1 MAERYSQGSAGA
13 FPKSAGCVGGGG
25 PGHPAASLC
34 QALSLA
40 ATPGWS
46 RQVEAWV
53 LVSDT
58 GSGPPVPALPGTG
71 PSPAPSKRPSHRSP
85 LLPLPAVCSW
95 CRRWAGLGR
104 RRGSGSSPALAAQ
117 WPHTAAQDKE
127 GRQDE
132 VTPGRGEVTSGH
144 ALTLTLPAP
153 PHAQPLAG
161 PPPPKLWLLPPP
173 PAARILASPPS
184 PLPGC
189 SQAVAGICALP
200 GPVSGLLTPSPLRLQ
215 HTCHSVLVPGPAEP
229 TGETTGSLTL
239 GSGRGTPIPELVRFL
254 LQLQRCI
261 QHPWGAS
268 LAGP

>member
-1 MAERYSQGSAGA
+1 M
-13 FPKSAGCVGGGG
+13 CWGGG

-34 QALSLA
+34 HALSLA

-53 LVSDT
+53 PVSDT

-71 PSPAPSKRPSHRSP
+71 PSPAPSKRPSHHSP

-104 RRGSGSSPALAAQ
+104 RRGSGSSPALAAR

-127 GRQDE
+127 GRRDE
-132 VTPGRGEVTSGH
+132 VTPGARRGH
-144 ALTLTLPAP
+144 IWAQPAP
-153 PHAQPLAG
+153 PHARLLAG

-173 PAARILASPPS
+173 PTAHVLASLPG

-189 SQAVAGICALP
+189 SQARCGH
-200 GPVSGLLTPSPLRLQ
+200 LRAPWTSQ
-215 HTCHSVLVPGPAEP
+215 RPPNSQSTAPPAHVPFSF
-229 TGETTGSLTL
+229 GSR
-239 GSGRGTPIPELVRFL
+239 SR
-254 LQLQRCI
+254 
-261 QHPWGAS
+261 
-268 LAGP
+268 